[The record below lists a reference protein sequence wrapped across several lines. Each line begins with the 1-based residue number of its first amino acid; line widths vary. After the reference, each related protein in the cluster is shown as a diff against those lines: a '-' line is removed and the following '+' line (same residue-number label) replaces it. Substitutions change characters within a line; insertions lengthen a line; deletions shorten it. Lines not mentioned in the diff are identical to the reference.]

1 MKFYKP
7 FSQSNLS
14 TKNQDN
20 AEEISLLINEKK
32 SLTKQI
38 PIWRFVLPLTLQL
51 ALILSVPAQAIY
63 THITGRTVILQTAP
77 IDPYDFLRGY
87 YQVLSY
93 EISRQNNLSKLPGW
107 HQFKLET
114 SGRFSSNNQT
124 NIYVILAAPTKIE
137 NSEIPRVWQPV
148 AVSGKMPENL
158 PDNQIAIQG
167 KFDGWRV
174 KYGLYKVENQW
185 GGYSAPWHPGGD
197 WVIGGRSNQNV
208 VAIDV
213 KSDDGGETLN
223 GTMTYIGEGP
233 IGFRATRT
241 GKNNNYTVEN
251 QWGGSSVIV
260 KNVE

>member
-1 MKFYKP
+1 M
-7 FSQSNLS
+7 
-14 TKNQDN
+14 
-20 AEEISLLINEKK
+20 
-32 SLTKQI
+32 
-38 PIWRFVLPLTLQL
+38 
-51 ALILSVPAQAIY
+51 SVPAQAIY

-93 EISRQNNLSKLPGW
+93 DISRKDNLSKLSGW

-174 KYGLYKVENQW
+174 KYGLETYFMPEDRREKINQDIQEVQDSVNLEEDIPFVVEAKVNSQ
-185 GGYSAPWHPGGD
+185 GKAVPVSL
-197 WVIGGRSNQNV
+197 WVR
-208 VAIDV
+208 
-213 KSDDGGETLN
+213 E
-223 GTMTYIGEGP
+223 
-233 IGFRATRT
+233 R
-241 GKNNNYTVEN
+241 NYRF
-251 QWGGSSVIV
+251 
-260 KNVE
+260 

>member
-93 EISRQNNLSKLPGW
+93 DISRKDNLSKLSGW

-114 SGRFSSNNQT
+114 SGRFSSNNPT

-174 KYGLYKVENQW
+174 KYGLETYFMPEDRREKINQDIQEVQDSVNLEKDIPFVVEAKVNSQ
-185 GGYSAPWHPGGD
+185 GKAVPVSL
-197 WVIGGRSNQNV
+197 WVR
-208 VAIDV
+208 
-213 KSDDGGETLN
+213 E
-223 GTMTYIGEGP
+223 
-233 IGFRATRT
+233 R
-241 GKNNNYTVEN
+241 NYRF
-251 QWGGSSVIV
+251 
-260 KNVE
+260 

>member
-1 MKFYKP
+1 M
-7 FSQSNLS
+7 
-14 TKNQDN
+14 
-20 AEEISLLINEKK
+20 
-32 SLTKQI
+32 
-38 PIWRFVLPLTLQL
+38 PLTLQL

-63 THITGRTVILQTAP
+63 THMTGRTVILQTAP
-77 IDPYDFLRGY
+77 VDPYDFLRGY

-93 EISRQNNLSKLPGW
+93 DISRKDNLSKLSGW

-174 KYGLYKVENQW
+174 KYGLETYFMPEDRREKINQDIQEVQRSVNSEEDIPFVVEVKVNSQGKALPVSLWVRERNYK
-185 GGYSAPWHPGGD
+185 
-197 WVIGGRSNQNV
+197 
-208 VAIDV
+208 
-213 KSDDGGETLN
+213 
-223 GTMTYIGEGP
+223 
-233 IGFRATRT
+233 F
-241 GKNNNYTVEN
+241 
-251 QWGGSSVIV
+251 
-260 KNVE
+260 

>member
-93 EISRQNNLSKLPGW
+93 DISRKDNLSKLSGW

-124 NIYVILAAPTKIE
+124 NIYVILVAPTKIE
-137 NSEIPRVWQPV
+137 NSEIPIVWKPV

-174 KYGLYKVENQW
+174 KYGLETYFMPEDRREKINQDIQEVQDSVNLEKDIPFVVEAKVNSQGKAVPVSLWVRERNYK
-185 GGYSAPWHPGGD
+185 
-197 WVIGGRSNQNV
+197 
-208 VAIDV
+208 
-213 KSDDGGETLN
+213 
-223 GTMTYIGEGP
+223 
-233 IGFRATRT
+233 F
-241 GKNNNYTVEN
+241 
-251 QWGGSSVIV
+251 
-260 KNVE
+260 

>member
-93 EISRQNNLSKLPGW
+93 DISRKDNLSKLSGW

-174 KYGLYKVENQW
+174 KYGLETYFMPEDRREKINQDIQEVQDSVNLEEDIPFVVEAKVNSQ
-185 GGYSAPWHPGGD
+185 GKAVPVSL
-197 WVIGGRSNQNV
+197 WVR
-208 VAIDV
+208 
-213 KSDDGGETLN
+213 E
-223 GTMTYIGEGP
+223 
-233 IGFRATRT
+233 R
-241 GKNNNYTVEN
+241 NYRF
-251 QWGGSSVIV
+251 
-260 KNVE
+260 

>member
-14 TKNQDN
+14 TKNQDD

-93 EISRQNNLSKLPGW
+93 DISRKDNLSKLSGW

-174 KYGLYKVENQW
+174 KYGLETYFMPEDRREKINQDIQEVQDSVNLEEDIPFVVEAKVNSQ
-185 GGYSAPWHPGGD
+185 GKAVPVSL
-197 WVIGGRSNQNV
+197 WVR
-208 VAIDV
+208 
-213 KSDDGGETLN
+213 E
-223 GTMTYIGEGP
+223 
-233 IGFRATRT
+233 R
-241 GKNNNYTVEN
+241 NYRF
-251 QWGGSSVIV
+251 
-260 KNVE
+260 